1 MIANKRGRLGDD
13 AQLAIGHDA
22 NLRRLIQRTRRKER
36 PAVPE
41 TVADIV
47 IDGDYVNTIGDD
59 PASFLIYDNGQDA
72 DSRIIVF
79 ASNADLR
86 IMAEAN
92 IWYMDGNYAMAPRGF
107 LQLYVIRATVGNVT
121 VSVAYALLQNK
132 TQDAYEELFQAI
144 LTKCEA
150 MDLFP
155 DPTLVLVD
163 FEKAV
168 INALKETFGPTLEV
182 KGCFYH
188 LTQATWRK
196 IQELGLT
203 QLYKGSEEFKTFC
216 GMLDGLAFLPTDDLE
231 EGLAYLRE
239 IQPDGAEPLL
249 EYFAVNYVEG
259 TFRRIR
265 SRRGAGIRIR
275 RKPAQYPPQL
285 WNVHEAT
292 INNEPRTNNQCE
304 AWNNRFRFIVGFQHP
319 DIWTLIEAIQ
329 KEERSVRAVT
339 AHDAIGNPPPKRC
352 RRESKELQRR
362 LRTLCLDRSENR
374 RDVRQT
380 LRGIAHNIRWKSIS
394 REPQE

>member
-41 TVADIV
+41 TVADLV

-155 DPTLVLVD
+155 
-163 FEKAV
+163 
-168 INALKETFGPTLEV
+168 
-182 KGCFYH
+182 H
-188 LTQATWRK
+188 L
-196 IQELGLT
+196 L
-203 QLYKGSEEFKTFC
+203 
-216 GMLDGLAFLPTDDLE
+216 
-231 EGLAYLRE
+231 
-239 IQPDGAEPLL
+239 
-249 EYFAVNYVEG
+249 
-259 TFRRIR
+259 
-265 SRRGAGIRIR
+265 
-275 RKPAQYPPQL
+275 
-285 WNVHEAT
+285 
-292 INNEPRTNNQCE
+292 
-304 AWNNRFRFIVGFQHP
+304 
-319 DIWTLIEAIQ
+319 
-329 KEERSVRAVT
+329 
-339 AHDAIGNPPPKRC
+339 
-352 RRESKELQRR
+352 
-362 LRTLCLDRSENR
+362 
-374 RDVRQT
+374 
-380 LRGIAHNIRWKSIS
+380 
-394 REPQE
+394 